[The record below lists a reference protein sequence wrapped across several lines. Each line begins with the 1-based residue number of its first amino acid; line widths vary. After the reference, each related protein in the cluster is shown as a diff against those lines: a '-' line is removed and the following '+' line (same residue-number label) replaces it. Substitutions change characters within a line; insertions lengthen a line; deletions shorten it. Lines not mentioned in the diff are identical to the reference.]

1 MRWNQGRSDVDAMIA
16 AGEIERVQPDRAA
29 ADQLLDEARN
39 HLRSSAV
46 IADFDAAGAYT
57 LVYDAA
63 RKALAAVLENQGLRA
78 TRSGGHIAVYN
89 AVRAQLDPPIGRT
102 IVPFDRMRRRRNAVE
117 YSAATQPAV
126 VVEEI
131 GEDSVKAQAIVDA
144 AATVLDQ
151 MSPF

>member
-1 MRWNQGRSDVDAMIA
+1 MRWNQGRSDVEAMIA

-29 ADQLLDEARN
+29 ADQLLEEARN
-39 HLRSSAV
+39 HLRSSAM
-46 IADFDAAGAYT
+46 IADSDAAGAYL

-78 TRSGGHIAVYN
+78 TRDGGHIAVYK
-89 AVRAQLDPPIGRT
+89 AVRAQLEPPMGRT
-102 IVPFDRMRRRRNAVE
+102 IAPFDRMRRRRNAVE

-131 GEDSVKAQAIVDA
+131 SEDSVKAQAIVDA
-144 AATVLDQ
+144 AAAVLDD